1 MIRWRSML
9 LWGMLLAAG
18 ALLAACGQTTSP
30 QNPDPPILTNFDALP
45 KQLATVVFTPTPTP
59 VLIGGTVIPVAQP
72 SATPA
77 PPTPTLTLTPYVG
90 VFLGEPTSESGEP
103 ASTLAPYVV
112 APIAGGVPIGVAPG
126 PSTGN
131 GCTIPVASTFANAY
145 AAVQERLGCP
155 ISAGVTVSPMAA
167 QPFERG
173 WMYWRGDTRQIYA
186 LAANGQYWQLADTWN
201 EGMPADD
208 PAYSPPPGLVQPVR
222 GFGLVWRSNPPLR
235 DALGWGTAP
244 ESPASGFW
252 QSFERGEMLLGSDG
266 HVYALFSAE
275 GQHSGPLPP

>member
-1 MIRWRSML
+1 MKRLR
-9 LWGMLLAAG
+9 GAPLLALMTLG
-18 ALLAACGQTTSP
+18 ALLVACGQSASP
-30 QNPDPPILTNFDALP
+30 QDPDPPILKGFEALP

-59 VLIGGTVIPVAQP
+59 VLVGGTVMPLAHP

-77 PPTPTLTLTPYVG
+77 PPTLTPTLTPYVG
-90 VFLGEPTSESGEP
+90 VFLGEPTAEGGEP
-103 ASTLAPYVV
+103 PPTLAPYVV
-112 APIAGGVPIGVAPG
+112 APMAGAVGVAPALG
-126 PSTGN
+126 TGS
-131 GCTIPVASTFANAY
+131 GCTVPVASTFANAY

-155 ISAGVTVSPMAA
+155 IGAGTAVSPMAA

-186 LAANGQYWQLADTWN
+186 LAANGQYWQMADMWN

-208 PAYSPPPGLVQPVR
+208 PAYVPPAGLVQPVR
-222 GFGLVWRSNPPLR
+222 GFGLVWRSTPALR

-244 ESPASGFW
+244 EAPTSGFW
-252 QSFERGEMLLGSDG
+252 QEFERGAMLLGADG
-266 HVYALFSAE
+266 YVYALFSAE